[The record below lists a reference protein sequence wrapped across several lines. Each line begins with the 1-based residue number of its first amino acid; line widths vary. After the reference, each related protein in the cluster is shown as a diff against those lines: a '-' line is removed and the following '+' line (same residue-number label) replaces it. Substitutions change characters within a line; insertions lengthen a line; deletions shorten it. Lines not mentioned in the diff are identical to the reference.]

1 MVLVLG
7 LLAHIRPL
15 VVNRD
20 LRVVVVRFMVV
31 SVLVDMDS
39 APVSIDVREL
49 ILRMSAANSRWCVP
63 QIHGEL
69 GKLGVK
75 VAEATVA
82 KYMVQH
88 RYPPSQTWRTVLT
101 NHVKDLASAGK
112 GPSRG
117 HTQTRDPHHCTQT
130 GVGGY

>member
-1 MVLVLG
+1 
-7 LLAHIRPL
+7 
-15 VVNRD
+15 
-20 LRVVVVRFMVV
+20 MVV

-82 KYMVQH
+82 NYMVQH